1 MVNDWWNISAA
12 TEADVDCRFLT
23 AMSADELGEQM
34 YMVVGGGT
42 VSV

>member
-12 TEADVDCRFLT
+12 AEAEVDRGFLT

-34 YMVVGGGT
+34 YMVVSGGT